1 MALRGAASPGEPA
14 AASVPR
20 LCTIAYNVYGFRGWP
35 ENRANRARREAARG
49 QMPARIALELACY
62 GPDIVTLSEA
72 DSEAAVAE
80 VATHLDMNYAY
91 LDGGFPGAILSRFP
105 VLEHENHSLPSKDI
119 DALEP
124 FTRYAGRAVID
135 APGGPVA
142 VFSAHLHPR
151 SRDLRLREI
160 EQILAWLE
168 RDIESRATFL
178 VQGDLNHPPDTP
190 EYAAWRDAGLVDAFA
205 SKGVGVEG
213 TVRSNKPTVRID
225 YVWAHGPLAET
236 VRECR
241 ALYEGAFRVN
251 PEDPTSF
258 ALSDHLPVLATFGE
272 LAQP

>member
-1 MALRGAASPGEPA
+1 VLRTACREGFTNFITKAGIQRR
-14 AASVPR
+14 PR
-20 LCTIAYNVYGFRGWP
+20 VVACGGRRDAYESFCTAVAQG
-35 ENRANRARREAARG
+35 EAA
-49 QMPARIALELACY
+49 MLL
-62 GPDIVTLSEA
+62 V